1 MTSSWKPLYSF
12 VSIVQNKI
20 FKQQILMRV
29 HLILCF
35 SILLCVFF
43 SELVRED
50 TPPAH
55 YEIGHLR
62 YKTYALHVTVL
73 WVNAQTVRIP
83 VACLEIVGGV
93 TLMRTYVLASDTN
106 ANYLAR
112 ACFDVLAF
120 ARSCVCAFLR
130 LCVRLHVRDLVI
142 EFGTRLC
149 DHDQRKWTSIFKSYK
164 LFLLCVFF
172 HVTVFVSIS
181 ISPCQTFLIIQD
193 SPSSYFNHDS
203 IMGFLCDFLGT

>member
-1 MTSSWKPLYSF
+1 LLAGRLSVENLHM
-12 VSIVQNKI
+12 QNCPPGFQYI
-20 FKQQILMRV
+20 SLRTQNRQLS
-29 HLILCF
+29 LSLPQN
-35 SILLCVFF
+35 LTT
-43 SELVRED
+43 ELVRED

-93 TLMRTYVLASDTN
+93 TLMRTYVLPRDTN

-112 ACFDVLAF
+112 ARFDVLAF

-130 LCVRLHVRDLVI
+130 LRVLAFVRAFARPGPGD
-142 EFGTRLC
+142 
-149 DHDQRKWTSIFKSYK
+149 
-164 LFLLCVFF
+164 
-172 HVTVFVSIS
+172 
-181 ISPCQTFLIIQD
+181 
-193 SPSSYFNHDS
+193 
-203 IMGFLCDFLGT
+203 

>member
-1 MTSSWKPLYSF
+1 
-12 VSIVQNKI
+12 
-20 FKQQILMRV
+20 
-29 HLILCF
+29 
-35 SILLCVFF
+35 
-43 SELVRED
+43 LVRED

-106 ANYLAR
+106 ANYLAC

-120 ARSCVCAFLR
+120 VRSCVCACVCAFLR

-172 HVTVFVSIS
+172 HVTVFLSIS
-181 ISPCQTFLIIQD
+181 ISPCLTFLIIQD